1 MEARNHKEH
10 IEHTFDCLCKKVLR
24 EQAIDIHRQI
34 NRIGKNEITFS
45 EMSAYELAALAVV
58 DEYFK
63 DAHVFD
69 VFGENVGVS
78 DCDLADALKTLPAEK
93 RDIVLMSYFFDM
105 NDREIAE
112 QLKMARRTVAYKR
125 TSTLIELK
133 KLMESEE

>member
-1 MEARNHKEH
+1 MNPKHEEH
-10 IEHTFDCLCKKVLR
+10 IRHSFDAYCKKILKYAARTLFTQQQKRRKHEVNFSDMSMR
-24 EQAIDIHRQI
+24 EL
-34 NRIGKNEITFS
+34 S
-45 EMSAYELAALAVV
+45 ELAAT
-58 DEYFK
+58 DKYFM
-63 DAHVFD
+63 DDFVFS
-69 VFGENVGVS
+69 VLGESVGITDS
-78 DCDLADALKTLPAEK
+78 DLAEAISVLPAGK